1 MKVGVDMDSEELV
14 TVYVAQGEAE
24 EIQVRTFLEAHGIPV
39 ASWGEAL
46 RKTHAMVLD
55 GLGEVQIQVSADH
68 AARARELLEVVARGE
83 LGLADDELEAD
94 D

>member
-1 MKVGVDMDSEELV
+1 METDELV

-24 EIQVRTFLEAHGIPV
+24 ETQVRNFLEAHGVPT

-55 GLGEVQIQVSADH
+55 GLGEVQIQVPAEH
-68 AARARELLEVVARGE
+68 ANHARELLDLVARGE
-83 LGLADDELEAD
+83 LGLAPDEETD
-94 D
+94 VD